1 MTKQQAGAPGRGIRH
16 VLRRSRSAAGAAAAD
31 EGDTRHRHALD
42 IHDHIVQ
49 GLTVASY
56 ALDLGEQA
64 MARAAL
70 ERTLIAARI
79 LVSDLLDGA
88 TATGADL
95 LALRTGH

>member
-1 MTKQQAGAPGRGIRH
+1 MLRRGRG
-16 VLRRSRSAAGAAAAD
+16 VATVVAAAGA
-31 EGDTRHRHALD
+31 GDAHRHALD

-49 GLTVASY
+49 GLAVASY

-79 LVSDLLDGA
+79 LVSELLDGA

-95 LALRTGH
+95 LALRTGR